1 MEQVGLGK
9 KWEQSERGRGLLLF
23 YFSFI
28 SLRVGK
34 GRRDPPFYNS
44 EAAAT
49 VTKGNEKG
57 KKSANHSLY
66 LRSPEKNRQRK
77 RRQSRE
83 RSRQGGEEQFSKL
96 KPLFLLPPLFSLS
109 PLLSFHFGFI
119 SFYCMGDGSLGGE
132 GKNFMCFYN
141 RLSLSIHSAEG
152 ENRKYFDCS
161 SALVV
166 ADTRPQPTKRIRR
179 RRSSNQFPVF
189 SSFIFTLLFSV
200 AEGD

>member
-1 MEQVGLGK
+1 MKGGAASSSFTSPLFLFV
-9 KWEQSERGRGLLLF
+9 WEKAGGILPFIIQKLLLQ
-23 YFSFI
+23 
-28 SLRVGK
+28 LRK
-34 GRRDPPFYNS
+34 G
-44 EAAAT
+44 
-49 VTKGNEKG
+49 TKKG

-66 LRSPEKNRQRK
+66 LRAPEKNRQRK

-83 RSRQGGEEQFSKL
+83 RSRQGGEEQFSNL

-132 GKNFMCFYN
+132 GKNFMCLYN